1 MEFTL
6 GKNKK
11 LKSRKTISQLFVE
24 GYSVKSFP
32 LKMIFLPV
40 ETSQEQ
46 ITKVSFSVPK
56 RNFKHAVDRN
66 RIKRLLREAYRLH
79 QYEFFKDNDKV
90 YNIMFIYMNR
100 TMPTYVQVEEKLIKL
115 FTKFNSLDTTT
126 QS

>member
-11 LKSRKTISQLFVE
+11 LKSRKIISQLFIE
-24 GYSVKSFP
+24 GCSVKSFP

-40 ETSQEQ
+40 DASQEQ

-66 RIKRLLREAYRLH
+66 KVKRLLREAYRLH
-79 QYEFFKDNDKV
+79 QYEFFKEGDKV

-100 TMPTYVQVEEKLIKL
+100 TMPTYFQVEEKLVKL
-115 FTKFNSLDTTT
+115 FLKFNSSDTN
-126 QS
+126 SK